1 MVKGDFKDIID
12 TLNPDM
18 TIRHIPQLN
27 MAFRK
32 ITDMDSVYASLT
44 PQDRINIA
52 KMNAISIGSSANSV
66 ITNHETFIDH
76 FIQGLVIA
84 SVTGYENV
92 DEDPFLRESSFKA
105 FLMGKLIEGGMK
117 RAGVY
122 ENDNPIIS
130 LSKDLI
136 VRLTDSPE
144 PLEDPLLLRYAAGAN
159 LMPKPIEA
167 WMKNL
172 GCLKVYRDGAGG
184 LTFLK
189 AVIQRLLEDPK
200 HPFWG
205 VLGSGRS
212 NNGFTPMPNPFL
224 LKPSFKVEGSYITPI
239 SISWESHPD
248 MYAKSLTQR
257 VRAINTP
264 GSDLEK
270 SDLEAMTTSSR
281 RILRVQGQAVD
292 AFKGFGYL
300 ANELSH
306 YFAFALNN
314 GPAKCD
320 VTVQEPILVSDLIEQ
335 GYNLR
340 TAGPVIRDRVI
351 DGYKLFF
358 KNLKDYAASRIVGN
372 GIPIGEYESRKRAF
386 APELTEILDSLPN
399 DILVDISHDAVEAT
413 SQILGSLE
421 EPDYKTRI
429 AQRFT
434 RLVIPSH
441 TQYGANRVSEIIEH
455 HKS

>member
-205 VLGSGRS
+205 VLGSGR
-212 NNGFTPMPNPFL
+212 
-224 LKPSFKVEGSYITPI
+224 
-239 SISWESHPD
+239 
-248 MYAKSLTQR
+248 
-257 VRAINTP
+257 
-264 GSDLEK
+264 
-270 SDLEAMTTSSR
+270 
-281 RILRVQGQAVD
+281 
-292 AFKGFGYL
+292 
-300 ANELSH
+300 
-306 YFAFALNN
+306 
-314 GPAKCD
+314 
-320 VTVQEPILVSDLIEQ
+320 
-335 GYNLR
+335 
-340 TAGPVIRDRVI
+340 
-351 DGYKLFF
+351 
-358 KNLKDYAASRIVGN
+358 
-372 GIPIGEYESRKRAF
+372 
-386 APELTEILDSLPN
+386 
-399 DILVDISHDAVEAT
+399 
-413 SQILGSLE
+413 
-421 EPDYKTRI
+421 
-429 AQRFT
+429 
-434 RLVIPSH
+434 
-441 TQYGANRVSEIIEH
+441 
-455 HKS
+455 